1 VSVEL
6 PVPEA
11 EVSVSTFEVRTTVS
25 AVMTDC
31 KQPIRDRLAVVSQ
44 IADGSIAP
52 EIAFVNARRNWP
64 NLWKATTRDWL
75 SLDDRIKELGLQRMR
90 GQRLSTDALIHLAE
104 RSIEQAT

>member
-1 VSVEL
+1 MSVEL
-6 PVPEA
+6 PVPIA
-11 EVSVSTFEVRTTVS
+11 EVPASTFEVRTTAS
-25 AVMTDC
+25 AAMTDC
-31 KQPIRDRLAVVSQ
+31 KQQIRDRLTVVSQ

-75 SLDDRIKELGLQRMR
+75 SLYHRIRELGLQRMR

-104 RSIEQAT
+104 RSIERAT